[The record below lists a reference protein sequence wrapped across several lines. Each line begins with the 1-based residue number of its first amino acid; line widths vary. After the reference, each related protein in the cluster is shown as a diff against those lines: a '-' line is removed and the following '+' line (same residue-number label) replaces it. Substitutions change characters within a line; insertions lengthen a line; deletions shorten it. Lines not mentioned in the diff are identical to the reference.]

1 MATFLML
8 VGLPGSG
15 KSTLANELKSNNFL
29 TSGYERKR
37 PEAIILS
44 SDKIREELYGDESI
58 QDNPEQV
65 FKLMFER
72 TVENLNNGLD
82 VIYDATNLNRKK
94 RINLLTELKRKVKQY
109 FDKYCFVVYCDIT
122 ECLQRNKLRDRHV
135 PEDVIFQMLKS
146 FEIPVDGEGWNRI
159 EIKYS
164 TKPNIPYK
172 DAVNLFCGCLAHDNP
187 HHLLDVDEHM
197 YATEYYLLN
206 EYKQPFIL
214 PIHVKYAALFHDI
227 GKAMCKTFK
236 NKKGEI
242 SEIAHYYNHAN
253 VGAYLSLG
261 INFDNFQDRSELG
274 PINKFTES
282 NKYYMAVLI
291 NFHMRPLEAWKE
303 SKKSYEKD
311 WKLLGDWMTYYL
323 KIINTCDE
331 NSEEPKFVKK
341 YLKLKENNC
350 AR

>member
-1 MATFLML
+1 
-8 VGLPGSG
+8 V
-15 KSTLANELKSNNFL
+15 
-29 TSGYERKR
+29 
-37 PEAIILS
+37 LS

-94 RINLLTELKRKVKQY
+94 RINLLDGLKRKVKHY
-109 FDKYCFVVYCDIT
+109 FDKYCFVVYCDIG

-135 PEDVIFQMLKS
+135 PEDVIFKMLKS
-146 FEIPVDGEGWNRI
+146 FEIPVDGEGWNKI

-164 TKPNIPYK
+164 TDPFVHYSN
-172 DAVNLFCGCLAHDNP
+172 AVNFFCGGLKHDNP
-187 HHLLDVDEHM
+187 HHLLDIDQHM
-197 YATEYYLLN
+197 YAAEYYLSN
-206 EYKQPFIL
+206 IYKPPFNNTPYL
-214 PIHVKYAALFHDI
+214 PIHVKYATLFHDI
-227 GKAMCKTFK
+227 GKSICKTYK
-236 NKKGEI
+236 NKKGEE

-253 VGAYLSLG
+253 AGAYLSLG
-261 INFDNFQDRSELG
+261 INFNNFQDETELG

-303 SKKSYEKD
+303 SKKAYDKD
-311 WKLLGDWMTYYL
+311 CKLLGDNMIYYL
-323 KIINTCDE
+323 KVINECDTKCE
-331 NSEEPKFVKK
+331 
-341 YLKLKENNC
+341 YDKE
-350 AR
+350 RS